1 MNRQQQARRNFVLL
15 ENSADY
21 RLGQSRTDWLLFAIW
36 GLIGLVGVA
45 VLAGAGFVVWLA
57 LGAVLRWIN

>member
-1 MNRQQQARRNFVLL
+1 MNRQQARRQFVLL

-36 GLIGLVGVA
+36 GLVGLVGGA
-45 VLAGAGFVVWLA
+45 VLAGAGFLVWLA
-57 LGAVLRWIN
+57 VGAVLRGFN